1 MDLDTGA
8 CTSIISEAKY
18 HNNFSHIKLKP
29 YFKHLFTVSGESLQ
43 VQGQIEV
50 DVEYKE

>member
-18 HNNFSHIKLKP
+18 HNNFNHIKLR
-29 YFKHLFTVSGESLQ
+29 SLQ